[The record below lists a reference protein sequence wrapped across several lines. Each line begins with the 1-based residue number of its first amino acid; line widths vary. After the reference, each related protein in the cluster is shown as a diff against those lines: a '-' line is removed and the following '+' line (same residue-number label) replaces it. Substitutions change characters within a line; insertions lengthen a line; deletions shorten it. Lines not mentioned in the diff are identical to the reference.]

1 MNREDGLAARR
12 PSVALLEE
20 RVHRLESRVTTLAD
34 ALRLLAR
41 GLEDG
46 PMSEPGDRRPAEGPG
61 RLMTCCSPLRHR
73 PGPRRRR
80 AEATSLPTLRPD
92 NPTCPT
98 PGSRL
103 PPTGGPA

>member
-1 MNREDGLAARR
+1 MNQQDRLAARR

-46 PMSEPGDRRPAEGPG
+46 PMSEPGDAGDHDQRHARHIADQ
-61 RLMTCCSPLRHR
+61 HR
-73 PGPRRRR
+73 P
-80 AEATSLPTLRPD
+80 
-92 NPTCPT
+92 
-98 PGSRL
+98 
-103 PPTGGPA
+103 

>member
-1 MNREDGLAARR
+1 MNQEDRLAARR

-46 PMSEPGDRRPAEGPG
+46 PMSEPGDRTPAEAARQAHDLLLAPE
-61 RLMTCCSPLRHR
+61 TS
-73 PGPRRRR
+73 PGPET
-80 AEATSLPTLRPD
+80 A
-92 NPTCPT
+92 
-98 PGSRL
+98 
-103 PPTGGPA
+103 TGGSN